1 MVEGDQGLSTQ
12 RYTVPRFLGSDFG
25 LFLNVAAERRNVELE
40 QNEVI
45 FGEAER
51 QSFVFETQV
60 ARWLN
65 HTKGVRGLRYHAGF
79 RVIDREYDVTEGEAG
94 PFVDGT
100 DLSFVFGVE
109 NQLVRRD
116 TFRRRGKSYGF
127 TLRVADENLA
137 SSFSYKR
144 LDLWGIWYL
153 PLVDPQKNLNVQ
165 LRLGLS
171 DGAPFGDHSFSIG
184 GGDVLRGVDKG
195 RDSGDILMLLN
206 VEYLSGFFS
215 YPAWRWVV
223 FLDAG
228 NVFETSDVDLLDQN
242 LRGGL
247 GLRYKLR
254 ALANTDLRIDLAWD
268 PDRNSVRPF
277 FATRLT
283 F

>member
-1 MVEGDQGLSTQ
+1 M
-12 RYTVPRFLGSDFG
+12 
-25 LFLNVAAERRNVELE
+25 
-40 QNEVI
+40 
-45 FGEAER
+45 
-51 QSFVFETQV
+51 
-60 ARWLN
+60 
-65 HTKGVRGLRYHAGF
+65 
-79 RVIDREYDVTEGEAG
+79 
-94 PFVDGT
+94 
-100 DLSFVFGVE
+100 
-109 NQLVRRD
+109 VRRD